1 MNNLLNLQNKAK
13 ELDKTISL
21 FIQELEKEIAN
32 INLIINKKNRN
43 KNYNI
48 LVELDLDNS
57 LDLSY
62 LELDFYIRNSNRK
75 FYVLSYSISDLEN
88 FDYEYILNLFTKK
101 NLNKYYHAQV

>member
-62 LELDFYIRNSNRK
+62 LELDFYIINANRK

-88 FDYEYILNLFTKK
+88 FDYGYILKECRSVYQEEFK
-101 NLNKYYHAQV
+101 

>member
-43 KNYNI
+43 KKYTI
-48 LVELDLDNS
+48 SVELDNRMNL
-57 LDLSY
+57 LSI
-62 LELDFYIRNSNRK
+62 ELDFYIEDETRK
-75 FYVLSYSISDLEN
+75 FYVLSYSIGNLEN
-88 FDYEYILNLFTKK
+88 LDYGYILEECRAVYQEEFK
-101 NLNKYYHAQV
+101 

>member
-62 LELDFYIRNSNRK
+62 
-75 FYVLSYSISDLEN
+75 SISDLEN
-88 FDYEYILNLFTKK
+88 FDYEYILKECRSVYQEEFK
-101 NLNKYYHAQV
+101 

>member
-13 ELDKTISL
+13 ELDKAIFS
-21 FIQELEKEIAN
+21 FIEEIEKEITN

-48 LVELDLDNS
+48 LVELDNNS

-62 LELDFYIRNSNRK
+62 LELDFYIINANRK

-88 FDYEYILNLFTKK
+88 FDYEYILNECRSVYKEEF
-101 NLNKYYHAQV
+101 N

>member
-13 ELDKTISL
+13 ELDKAIFS
-21 FIQELEKEIAN
+21 FIEEIEKEITN

-48 LVELDLDNS
+48 LVELDNNS

-62 LELDFYIRNSNRK
+62 LELDFYIINANRK

-88 FDYEYILNLFTKK
+88 FDYEYILNECRSVYKEEFK
-101 NLNKYYHAQV
+101 

>member
-13 ELDKTISL
+13 ELDKAIFS
-21 FIQELEKEIAN
+21 FIEEVEKEITN
-32 INLIINKKNRN
+32 INLVINKKNRN

-88 FDYEYILNLFTKK
+88 FDYEYILKECRSVYQEEFK
-101 NLNKYYHAQV
+101 

>member
-43 KNYNI
+43 KKYTI
-48 LVELDLDNS
+48 SVELDNRM
-57 LDLSY
+57 DLLSI
-62 LELDFYIRNSNRK
+62 ELDFYIEDETRK

-88 FDYEYILNLFTKK
+88 FDYEYILNECRSVYQEEFK
-101 NLNKYYHAQV
+101 

>member
-75 FYVLSYSISDLEN
+75 FYVLSYSIGNLEN
-88 FDYEYILNLFTKK
+88 LDYGYILEECRAVYQEEFK
-101 NLNKYYHAQV
+101 

>member
-1 MNNLLNLQNKAK
+1 MNNLLNLQSEAK
-13 ELDKTISL
+13 ELDKAIFS
-21 FIQELEKEIAN
+21 FIEEVEKEITN

-62 LELDFYIRNSNRK
+62 LELDFYIRNENRK

-88 FDYEYILNLFTKK
+88 FDYEYILKECRSVYQEEFK
-101 NLNKYYHAQV
+101 

>member
-88 FDYEYILNLFTKK
+88 FDYEYILNECRSVYQEEFK
-101 NLNKYYHAQV
+101 

>member
-62 LELDFYIRNSNRK
+62 LELDFYIINANRK

-88 FDYEYILNLFTKK
+88 FDYEYILNECRSVYKEEF
-101 NLNKYYHAQV
+101 N

>member
-13 ELDKTISL
+13 ELDKVIFS
-21 FIQELEKEIAN
+21 FIEEIEKEITN

-48 LVELDLDNS
+48 LVELDNNS

-62 LELDFYIRNSNRK
+62 LELDFYIINANRK

-88 FDYEYILNLFTKK
+88 FDYEYILNECRSVYKEEF
-101 NLNKYYHAQV
+101 N

>member
-62 LELDFYIRNSNRK
+62 LELDFYIRNG
-75 FYVLSYSISDLEN
+75 LI
-88 FDYEYILNLFTKK
+88 
-101 NLNKYYHAQV
+101 

>member
-13 ELDKTISL
+13 ELDKAIFS
-21 FIQELEKEIAN
+21 FIEEIEKEITN

-48 LVELDLDNS
+48 LVELDNNS

-62 LELDFYIRNSNRK
+62 LELDFYIINANRK
-75 FYVLSYSISDLEN
+75 FYVLSYSIPDLEN
-88 FDYEYILNLFTKK
+88 FDYEYILNECRSVYKEEF
-101 NLNKYYHAQV
+101 N

>member
-62 LELDFYIRNSNRK
+62 LELDFYIRNENRK
-75 FYVLSYSISDLEN
+75 FYVLSYSI
-88 FDYEYILNLFTKK
+88 
-101 NLNKYYHAQV
+101 

>member
-62 LELDFYIRNSNRK
+62 LEFDFYIRNENRK

-88 FDYEYILNLFTKK
+88 FDYEYILKECRTVYQEEFK
-101 NLNKYYHAQV
+101 

>member
-13 ELDKTISL
+13 ELDKAIFS
-21 FIQELEKEIAN
+21 FIEEVEKEITN
-32 INLIINKKNRN
+32 INLVINKKNRN

-62 LELDFYIRNSNRK
+62 LELDFYIRNENRK

-88 FDYEYILNLFTKK
+88 FDYEYILNECRSVYKEEF
-101 NLNKYYHAQV
+101 N

>member
-13 ELDKTISL
+13 ELDKAIFS
-21 FIQELEKEIAN
+21 FIEEIEKEITN

-48 LVELDLDNS
+48 IVELDNNS

-62 LELDFYIRNSNRK
+62 LELDFYIINANRK
-75 FYVLSYSISDLEN
+75 FYVLSYSISDLKN
-88 FDYEYILNLFTKK
+88 FDYEYILNECRSVYKEEF
-101 NLNKYYHAQV
+101 N

>member
-13 ELDKTISL
+13 ELDKAIFS
-21 FIQELEKEIAN
+21 FIEEIEKEITN

-48 LVELDLDNS
+48 LVELDNNS

-62 LELDFYIRNSNRK
+62 LELDFYIINANRK

-88 FDYEYILNLFTKK
+88 FDYEYILNECRTVYKEEFK
-101 NLNKYYHAQV
+101 

>member
-13 ELDKTISL
+13 ELDKAIFS
-21 FIQELEKEIAN
+21 FIEEIEKEIIN

-48 LVELDLDNS
+48 LVELDNNS

-62 LELDFYIRNSNRK
+62 LELDFYIINANRK

-88 FDYEYILNLFTKK
+88 FDYEYILNECRSVYKEEF
-101 NLNKYYHAQV
+101 N